1 MKKSLK
7 KAVYISLFVFL
18 GIELQF
24 LAYFLI
30 EAGHIALMNNNFQK
44 YGLGMPLE
52 WWLSTYSIG
61 AIVFFFLG
69 ALFGFF
75 QGKHWWEIIYE
86 KYGENNFKVRRFFKR
101 GSLIFERVFGEIGK
115 NYFEIKNFKFSSGEI
130 DNICV
135 GPTGIFTIEV
145 KENRGILAY
154 YDGHLLVEGREMKD
168 DFIGEAKK
176 EAEFLSNLIFQ
187 KSGKRYFV
195 VPMIIFPNADVD
207 ESMNFRKDDVWIGD
221 KGFQNYVIKKSNYF
235 ISKEEILKI
244 VEFLKK
250 ENTKSKKDEK

>member
-1 MKKSLK
+1 MENSLK
-7 KAVYISLFVFL
+7 KTVYISLFVFL

-24 LAYFLI
+24 LAYILI
-30 EAGHIALMNNNFQK
+30 EAGHIALMNNDFQK
-44 YGLGMPLE
+44 YGLGMSLY
-52 WWLSTYSIG
+52 WWSFTYGIG
-61 AIVFFFLG
+61 VFVFFFLG
-69 ALFGFF
+69 AFFGFS
-75 QGKHWWEIIYE
+75 QGRYWWDIIYDKDGRKRSRMRGFLE
-86 KYGENNFKVRRFFKR
+86 R
-101 GSLIFERVFGEIGK
+101 GSLMLERAFGEIGK
-115 NYFEIKNFKFSSGEI
+115 NYLEIKNFRFESGKI

-135 GPTGIFTIEV
+135 GPTGIFTIEI
-145 KENRGILAY
+145 KEHRGILAY
-154 YDGHLLVEGREMKD
+154 YDGHLLVEGRKMKD

-176 EAEFLSNLIFQ
+176 EAEFLSNFIFQ

-235 ISKEEILKI
+235 IPKEEILKI

-250 ENTKSKKDEK
+250 EKR